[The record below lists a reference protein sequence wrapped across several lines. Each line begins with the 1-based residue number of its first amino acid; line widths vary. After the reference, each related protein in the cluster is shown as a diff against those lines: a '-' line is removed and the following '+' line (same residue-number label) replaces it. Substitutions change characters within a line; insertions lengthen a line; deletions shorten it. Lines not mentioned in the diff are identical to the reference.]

1 MMKIIVF
8 SNYIYIYISQN
19 KNEKYIISSNKI
31 QIQFKYKHLLIYA
44 HAHIIFSP
52 LYAYSKNSSFYQPI
66 QKHNHYS
73 SNLRL

>member
-31 QIQFKYKHLLIYA
+31 QIQV
-44 HAHIIFSP
+44 
-52 LYAYSKNSSFYQPI
+52 
-66 QKHNHYS
+66 
-73 SNLRL
+73 